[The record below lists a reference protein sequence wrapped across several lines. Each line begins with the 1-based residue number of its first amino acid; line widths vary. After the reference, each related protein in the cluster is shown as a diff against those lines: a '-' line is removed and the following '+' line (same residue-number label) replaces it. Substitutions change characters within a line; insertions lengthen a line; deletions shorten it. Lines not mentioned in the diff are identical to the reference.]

1 MADAGSSAGKKTPAA
16 RKKPAAKKV
25 VRKKNATAKK
35 RTAVKKA
42 APAKAKT
49 RVPRA
54 KKKQAAAKK
63 APAKRTESAYGRQA
77 WAQPAAAGN
86 KGPEQPM
93 MKTLRA
99 EHRHIA
105 SVMQLFSEQLL
116 AIEAGDPIDPH
127 VVFEVMEYMATWPD
141 RYHHPREDLI
151 YSRVAEVN
159 AKAADDVDTLQR
171 DHDYSAQQG
180 RKLLK
185 DIEAWREGSLSG
197 AMIVKRGREYIGHTY
212 EHMNVEEKVVFP
224 HIESVLT
231 LDDWR
236 ELAEDD
242 ELRAVSLPI
251 FGPRV
256 QREFRSLARRLR
268 RGVRRRVERGAVV
281 EWVGIEALMESLD
294 VISMAYDSTRSAA
307 QEHWQT
313 ALDDS
318 REIFQESIVTAPLR
332 CSLNNAKLGYRLL
345 QDLAQISREVVDDLE
360 QVNEERKGRIGLFSR
375 D

>member
-77 WAQPAAAGN
+77 WDQPAAAGN
-86 KGPEQPM
+86 KAPEQPM

-105 SVMQLFSEQLL
+105 SVMQLLSEQLL